1 MDQTNEPS
9 LESAIRE
16 EAGRVIADIAR
27 KEAAEIKKLDDT
39 YAAELEDFKIK
50 TMARTETRIRQESS
64 KVENRAGLDLKK
76 FKLRSVEAFISRMVA
91 DVAEEIRDNPHY
103 KKFLL
108 AAISDAI
115 GRIPAGAEVR
125 LKSEDLARERD
136 IREALEIAA
145 GTREIAMVED
155 KTIMWGGCIIVDV
168 AGGRIFDSTIERI
181 YFKKSSAIR
190 REAMTLLNN
199 PPAST
204 G

>member
-27 KEAAEIKKLDDT
+27 KEAAEIKKLNDT

-199 PPAST
+199 PPVSK

>member
-27 KEAAEIKKLDDT
+27 KEAAEIKKLNDT

-155 KTIMWGGCIIVDV
+155 KTITWGGCIIVDV

-181 YFKKSSAIR
+181 TFRKSSAIR
-190 REAMTLLNN
+190 REVMTLLNN